1 MTETENLLKDIKHY
15 VEDGE
20 MSFLIGAGFSRNV
33 NKKAYP
39 LWGELLKDVIWELF
53 GSGNRARQ
61 EKKVREKAEKDYG
74 YLGIASMMVKKAG
87 YHEAIDTYIE
97 SKTPFL
103 KTVDGKACLFMNGEK
118 MVQKVNPTCHNL
130 LKNLDIHNIYTFNYD
145 NALEYFLGDDA
156 RKELEKE
163 IVKQE
168 KELVSL
174 NEEIHN
180 LKDNEGKLQETLEFL
195 KKQRE
200 STEVNDSVKQEG
212 NDSNVEELNKQLDNT
227 RDEIETRKKQV
238 RDIKVNLDNNK
249 LKFRSFYNVV
259 KDAYEISLSS
269 TQKTIYKIHGSLRES
284 KDAEYGFDGD
294 SHTQYII
301 TQEDYDTYHERHE
314 AFVNMMRIDLLRNRF
329 CIMGVSG
336 GDANFLT
343 WINWVKDVL
352 DKTRDR
358 EKQEAK
364 KQHQSFFVYSGSKD
378 MPEDMMLMLKNHYIQ
393 PVILKDLFPAGKND
407 EERITLFLEYLQP
420 LRNEEASR
428 FTDLWRGI
436 EVPRG
441 KYKKSKAISSEM
453 GQELFSLSE
462 RHRFHK
468 PQSAIHYIAKDVQFA
483 GVYYLKDGAAL
494 PERQVYAAAMQCSM
508 LPLDI
513 TCGMNDL
520 GQMDKEKVKAL
531 SAVYHE
537 SFRRSVVLQDI
548 EGGVKRVI
556 GNDVYSRILQDLYNF
571 KFPSIKDVGQI
582 DGSKGIAFVRK
593 YALYSL
599 LGQDVTQ
606 AGTSEATDFRSLQEL
621 VLATDW
627 LKYLGHKNP
636 TLYSK
641 AEDYKNQNRL
651 FSLYDYCQAYL
662 SAMRKKEELNTYG
675 NVSETLYLD
684 SFTADVTNGATL
696 LNSFVEL
703 GICFAGHSLLTDQEW
718 MELVKALRTRYT
730 EALIF
735 YTLSRGSK
743 DKVIKL
749 VAQEMMYDEKSRKKL
764 GQVLKNIIP
773 SMVADTTPVAMK
785 AKMATFA
792 AEILPAVDV
801 RSWSRLFVDNAEM
814 MLDLADQYNGYSD
827 IAKSLYRFV
836 ADAIEFL
843 SAKELK
849 LRLLRRILE
858 KETIDERFESHFN
871 KLAISARKGLSV
883 REFSPLNDLLIDF
896 AKKARDGKS
905 QQGYFIVMNLLLLV
919 DKEHRKEVLSLLKDR
934 SLYDAFMTDGYVAHA
949 KDYPEILEEF
959 KKKLLQR
966 EDLWHTGIMKDGVGI
981 GGGNVKI
988 GLLDRYLHYDDE
1000 EVLVIY
1006 ENLKEYL
1013 SKIEKLLDRE
1023 GQLGIDRGWMS
1034 SENTFREV
1042 VMDMKLFVHKHQK
1055 QLTLQDNFETI
1066 QKQLMNVY
1074 ERCFFGRSIY
1084 ELIADDEIY
1093 RAIRKLM
1100 LETELYGLEQYRQEY
1115 EQMIGRLITKNS
1127 NELSYLFRHLS
1138 WIISAKKSFFNTDG
1152 FKELFGAVLSIY
1164 KPYFDVSQ
1172 KDIPEWNLIG
1182 CQKEIAENCL
1192 VKIAQTLKDM
1202 GAYNEFWC
1210 KYHREFKVV

>member
-1 MTETENLLKDIKHY
+1 MLNMETLLKDIKHY

-33 NKKAYP
+33 NKIAYP
-39 LWGELLKDVIWELF
+39 LWGELLKDAIWELF

-61 EKKVREKAEKDYG
+61 EKRVREKAEKDYG

-87 YHEAIDTYIE
+87 FHEAIDTYIE
-97 SKTPFL
+97 SKTPYL
-103 KTVDGKACLFMNGEK
+103 KTVDGKPSLFLNGMK
-118 MVQKVNPTCHNL
+118 MAHTVNPTCHNL

-145 NALEYFLGDDA
+145 NALEYFLGNDA

-174 NEEIHN
+174 NKEIHN
-180 LKDNEGKLQETLEFL
+180 LKNQEDKLNEALDSL

-200 STEVNDSVKQEG
+200 GTELKDSVKQEG
-212 NDSNVEELNKQLDNT
+212 NDSNVEELNKQLDKT
-227 RDEIETRKKQV
+227 QDEIEARNKRV
-238 RDIKVNLDNNK
+238 GDIKVNVDNNK
-249 LKFRSFYNVV
+249 LQLKSFYNVV

-269 TQKTIYKIHGSLRES
+269 TQKNIYKIHGSLRES
-284 KDAEYGFDGD
+284 KDSEYGFDGD

-358 EKQEAK
+358 EKQESK
-364 KQHQSFFVYSGSKD
+364 KQHQSYFVYSGSKD

-407 EERITLFLEYLQP
+407 EERISLFLEYLQP

-428 FTDLWRGI
+428 FTDLWSRI

-441 KYKKSKAISSEM
+441 SNKKFKAISAEV
-453 GQELFSLSE
+453 GHELFVLSD

-468 PQSAIHYIAKDVQFA
+468 PQSAVHYVAKDVQLA
-483 GVYYLKDGAAL
+483 GDYYLKDGAAL
-494 PERQVYAAAMQCSM
+494 PERQAFAAALQCSL

-513 TCGMNDL
+513 TCGRDILQQMN
-520 GQMDKEKVKAL
+520 KEKDKRL
-531 SAVYHE
+531 SAVFHYTI
-537 SFRRSVVLQDI
+537 RRIVVLQDLSGNEKI
-548 EGGVKRVI
+548 I
-556 GNDVYSRILQDLYNF
+556 GDDVYSKILFGLFNYR
-571 KFPSIKDVGQI
+571 FPTVEDVGLI
-582 DGSKGIAFVRK
+582 DGSKGITFVRK
-593 YALYSL
+593 YTLYRL
-599 LGQDVTQ
+599 VGQDVTQ
-606 AGTSEATDFRSLQEL
+606 AGSCEATDFRSPQEL

-627 LKYLGHKNP
+627 LKYLGYKNP

-641 AEDYKNQNRL
+641 AEEYKNQNRL
-651 FSLYDYCQAYL
+651 FSLYDYCKAYL
-662 SAMRKKEELNTYG
+662 AAMRKKEEMNTYG

-684 SFTADVTNGATL
+684 SFTSDVTNGATL

-703 GICFAGHSLLTDQEW
+703 GICFAGHSLLSDQEW
-718 MELVKALRTRYT
+718 LELVRALKVRYT
-730 EALIF
+730 EAIIF

-749 VAQEMMYDEKSRKKL
+749 VAQEMMYDERTRKKL
-764 GQVLKNIIP
+764 GRVLKNIIP
-773 SMVADTTPVAMK
+773 PLIADTTPVTMK
-785 AKMATFA
+785 AKMAVFA

-801 RSWSRLFVDNAEM
+801 RGWSRLFIPNAESI
-814 MLDLADQYNGYSD
+814 LDLADQYNGYSD

-836 ADAIEFL
+836 AEAIEYVP
-843 SAKELK
+843 AKELK
-849 LRLLRRILE
+849 LRLIKRVLE
-858 KETIDERFESHFN
+858 KDKIDERFDSHYN

-883 REFSPLNDLLIDF
+883 RDFSPLNGLLIEF
-896 AKKARDGKS
+896 ATKARDGRS

-919 DKEHRKEVLSLLKDR
+919 DKEHKKEILPLLAER
-934 SLYDAFMTDGYVAHA
+934 SLYDAFMTDGYVAHV
-949 KDYPEILEEF
+949 KDYPEMLEEF
-959 KKKLLQR
+959 KEKLLQR

-988 GLLDRYLHYDDE
+988 GLLDRFLHYDE
-1000 EVLVIY
+1000 AEVLVVY
-1006 ENLKEYL
+1006 ENLKKYL

-1023 GQLGIDRGWMS
+1023 GPLGVDRGWMS
-1034 SENTFREV
+1034 SENTFREI
-1042 VMDMKLFVHKHQK
+1042 VMDMKLFVHKHQRQLAMQDDFDTIQN
-1055 QLTLQDNFETI
+1055 QLT
-1066 QKQLMNVY
+1066 NVY
-1074 ERCFFGRSIY
+1074 KRCFFSKSVY

-1093 RAIRKLM
+1093 RAIRMLM
-1100 LETELYGLEQYRQEY
+1100 LETELYGLEKYRQEY
-1115 EQMIGRLITKNS
+1115 EQMAGRLITKNS
-1127 NELSYLFRHLS
+1127 NELSYVFRHLA
-1138 WIISAKKSFFNTDG
+1138 WIFSAKRSFFNTDD
-1152 FKELFGAVLSIY
+1152 FKELLVAVLNVY
-1164 KPYFDVSQ
+1164 KPYFDASQ
-1172 KDIPEWNLIG
+1172 KDIPKWDLIG

-1192 VKIAQTLKDM
+1192 VKIAQTLKNM
-1202 GAYNEFWC
+1202 GVENEFWGNY
-1210 KYHREFKVV
+1210 KRVFKVV